1 MKRRIRR
8 RIIAIVVL
16 AFMVIVGIVLVMRLP
31 FLRIQ
36 KTEVLGNQLIDR
48 EVLEAHVKD
57 VLDEKYALVIPRS
70 NTFFVPTERIKN
82 ELMVSYPRIEEIR
95 IKIRGQVLEIQID
108 EREGKYLWCGGELA
122 SPLEVQSTCY
132 YADNKGYL
140 FSEAPYFSP
149 GVYFTFYGGSM
160 DALLDPIGA
169 TFLEPKDFATLLD
182 LRAEL
187 DELDLDVAFANA
199 VSNTMYELYLRP
211 VSDEQT
217 VHTKV
222 IAQFDDDP
230 KTLIKNLKAALLNP
244 GFQAEYTDKRTEL
257 LYFDLRFPNK
267 VYYKFS
273 E

>member
-1 MKRRIRR
+1 MNSWFRI
-8 RIIAIVVL
+8 
-16 AFMVIVGIVLVMRLP
+16 
-31 FLRIQ
+31 
-36 KTEVLGNQLIDR
+36 
-48 EVLEAHVKD
+48 LE
-57 VLDEKYALVIPRS
+57 L
-70 NTFFVPTERIKN
+70 KN
-82 ELMVSYPRIEEIR
+82 LELNSA
-95 IKIRGQVLEIQID
+95 KVLEIQID

-122 SPLEVQSTCY
+122 NPLEIQGTCY
-132 YADNKGYL
+132 YAEQQRLLILRSSL
-140 FSEAPYFSP
+140 FLTRRIFYFLWWIQL
-149 GVYFTFYGGSM
+149 
-160 DALLDPIGA
+160 DALLDPLAQLSLRQKILRH
-169 TFLEPKDFATLLD
+169 FLD

-199 VSNTMYELYLRP
+199 VSDTMYELYLRP

-230 KTLIKNLKAALLNP
+230 KTLIKNLKAALANP